1 MPTLTPLDPAAAD
14 WPSRIAQ
21 LRRDLGAPHNP
32 TLFPLHFLQTTLP
45 KIGGSVFCLHEGDQL
60 CGYALLFPRVESGDG
75 PTQRTP
81 AFTLRYHPLDAAATV
96 DGDALAAQAASHLC
110 ERWGETVRVVF
121 YDAAADHAFTS
132 TSERVAGIEMGRPSA
147 VEAAAARSLQRSVWG
162 GDEDALYPADL
173 YSADF
178 GAGTSLV
185 ARMGQNRLEE
195 GHGQTERAGEIA
207 AFLLGFWRFGG
218 SILPS
223 VWRDLLGNDPAS
235 DRRLESQIMAVLPTY
250 RGHRLS
256 YLLKRTQ
263 GEHALRQGVS
273 LVNWTADP
281 LQFANAALNFGL
293 LRAVAFDFYP
303 DYYPFRNELNRVPA
317 SRLGLTWL
325 PASQRVRNL
334 PLIGAK
340 SRIVNLAR
348 QPDVP
353 RLNDGPTAL
362 DGPVDASELAVEIPS
377 DWTTLQRDEPE
388 VAEQWRATTDE
399 LLSQYL
405 GIGEGDYVITGV
417 GRDEERR
424 FLVAERASESLW
436 RGLAA

>member
-1 MPTLTPLDPAAAD
+1 MKRFASFSTTRRLTT
-14 WPSRIAQ
+14 PSR
-21 LRRDLGAPHNP
+21 RR
-32 TLFPLHFLQTTLP
+32 
-45 KIGGSVFCLHEGDQL
+45 
-60 CGYALLFPRVESGDG
+60 
-75 PTQRTP
+75 
-81 AFTLRYHPLDAAATV
+81 
-96 DGDALAAQAASHLC
+96 ASASRAS
-110 ERWGETVRVVF
+110 RW
-121 YDAAADHAFTS
+121 
-132 TSERVAGIEMGRPSA
+132 GRPSA
-147 VEAAAARSLQRSVWG
+147 AEAATARALQRSVWG
-162 GDEDALYPADL
+162 SDADALYPTDL

-195 GHGQTERAGEIA
+195 GHGQTEWAGEVA
-207 AFLLGFWRFGG
+207 AFLLGFWRLGG

-223 VWRDLLGNDPAS
+223 VWRDLLGNDPAR

-325 PASQRVRNL
+325 PGSQRVRNL

-340 SRIVNLAR
+340 SRIVNLAA
-348 QPDVP
+348 QPALP
-353 RLNDGPTAL
+353 RLNDGATAL
-362 DGPVDASELAVEIPS
+362 HGHADAPELAIEIPP
-377 DWTTLQRDEPE
+377 DWTALQRDEPE
-388 VAEQWRATTDE
+388 VASQWRATTDE
-399 LLSQYL
+399 LFANYL
-405 GIGEGDYVITGV
+405 GINDGDYVITGV
-417 GRDEERR
+417 GRDGEQRY
-424 FLVAERASESLW
+424 LVAERASESLW

>member
-1 MPTLTPLDPAAAD
+1 MPTLTLLDPAAPS
-14 WPSRIAQ
+14 WPSQIAD

-32 TLFPLHFLQTTLP
+32 TLFPQHFLQITLP
-45 KIGGSVFCLHEGDQL
+45 KLGGSAFRLHEGDQL
-60 CGYALLFPRVESGDG
+60 CGYALLFPRIDG
-75 PTQRTP
+75 PTQQAP

-96 DGDALAAQAASHLC
+96 DGDALLARAAPHLR
-110 ERWGETVRVVF
+110 ERWGEAIHLVF
-121 YDAAADHAFTS
+121 YSAADDHAFAP
-132 TSERVAGIEMGRPSA
+132 TSERVAGIDVGRPSA
-147 VEAAAARSLQRSVWG
+147 AEATAARTLQRTVWG
-162 GDEDALYPADL
+162 SDADALYPADL
-173 YSADF
+173 YSTDF

-195 GHGQTERAGEIA
+195 GHGEGEVA
-207 AFLLGFWRFGG
+207 AFLFGFWRFGG
-218 SILPS
+218 STLPRAWQVDS
-223 VWRDLLGNDPAS
+223 AHDQ
-235 DRRLESQIMAVLPTY
+235 RLESQIMAVLPTY

-263 GEHALRQGVS
+263 GEHARRQGVT

-303 DYYPFRNELNRVPA
+303 NYYPFRNELNRVPA

-334 PLIGAK
+334 PLIGAH
-340 SRIVNLAR
+340 SRIVNLAA
-348 QPDVP
+348 QPAVP

-362 DGPVDASELAVEIPS
+362 SKYVDERVDAPELAIEIPA
-377 DWTTLQRDEPE
+377 DWTSLQRDEPE
-388 VAEQWRATTDE
+388 IASRWRATTDE
-399 LLSQYL
+399 LFVNYL
-405 GIGEGDYVITGV
+405 GVNDGDYVITGV

-436 RGLAA
+436 RGLAT